1 MRALSFG
8 RRIFLPVFI
17 LLFAMLFMLLSTN
30 MADWVKMQG
39 RPIAEV
45 LVAR

>member
-1 MRALSFG
+1 MRALSFV

-17 LLFAMLFMLLSTN
+17 ILFAMLFMLLSTG
-30 MADWVKMQG
+30 MADWVKTQG
-39 RPIAEV
+39 RPITEV